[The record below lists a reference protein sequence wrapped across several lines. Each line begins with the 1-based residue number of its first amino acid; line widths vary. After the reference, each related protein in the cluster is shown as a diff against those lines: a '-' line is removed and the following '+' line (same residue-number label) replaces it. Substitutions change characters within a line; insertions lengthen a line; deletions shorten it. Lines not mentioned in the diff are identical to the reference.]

1 MSARLA
7 FIAVA
12 SLGAACASAPRSAL
26 APVTVLRTENLRLAV
41 EPEPGGLPPTDAIAP
56 WHDPDAGGPLI
67 TMTLRLYAVEPAI
80 LDEALSAHGGSLFAV
95 ACSRADARRLQHD
108 LEQRSEPSVATL
120 QGPARL
126 TQHSGEKSC
135 ISVSKQIA
143 YVAGFQLDATPQGAM
158 ADPRIE
164 VASEGVLFTAD
175 ARFDEASGA
184 ISIELEL
191 TVCQLDHPLAEQ
203 RIMLIADA
211 LPVTIQLPSGLTR
224 RLTAQTALGPD
235 EAFLFG
241 GAALPAGDD
250 GRALIAFLEADPAPS
265 DPR

>member
-1 MSARLA
+1 MSARIA

-12 SLGAACASAPRSAL
+12 SLAAACASAPRAVL
-26 APVTVLRTENLRLAV
+26 APVTVLRNESLRLVV
-41 EPEPGGLPPTDAIAP
+41 EPEPGGLPAADAITP
-56 WHDPDAGGPLI
+56 WDDPEAGGALV
-67 TMTLRLYAVEPAI
+67 TLTLQLYAVEPAV
-80 LDEALSAHGGSLFAV
+80 LEGALSERGGSLFAV

-108 LEQRSEPSVATL
+108 LEQRSEPSVETL

-143 YVAGFQLDATPQGAM
+143 YVAGFHLDATPQGAI

-175 ARFDEASGA
+175 ARRNEASGA
-184 ISIELEL
+184 TAIELEL
-191 TVCQLDHPLAEQ
+191 TVCQLDHPFAEQ
-203 RIMLIADA
+203 QIPLIADA
-211 LPVTIQLPSGLTR
+211 LPVTIQLPSGISR
-224 RLTAQTALGPD
+224 RLSARTELGPD

-241 GAALPAGDD
+241 GSALPADVH
-250 GRALIAFLEADPAPS
+250 GRALVAFLEADPATVAQ
-265 DPR
+265 